1 MDTKENQQIQS
12 IDRALNILEVLAT
25 QRDGLGITAIA
36 KRTGLSKSTVH
47 RILISLALRGYVEHE
62 TTSSNY
68 RLGLKY
74 IEIASYYINSLE
86 LQTEA
91 RPFLWDLTSE
101 LGLTAH
107 LGILDAHEVVYVEK
121 LDVFPGVRLYSQIGY
136 RVPAYCSSLG
146 KCLLSGLSSDDLE
159 AAMTHCSFER
169 FTDKTIT
176 NLRDLKK
183 NLRLVRERGW
193 ALDDEEHD
201 IGHRCIGAP
210 IFDYRGDVV
219 AAVSASGPIT
229 VLSDDRINQV
239 VDKVRNSAMK
249 ISQRMGYVP

>member
-1 MDTKENQQIQS
+1 MENKKEDVIQS
-12 IDRALNILEVLAT
+12 INRALDILEVLAT
-25 QRDGLGITAIA
+25 QKDGLGITAIA
-36 KRTGLSKSTVH
+36 GRTDLSKSTTH
-47 RILISLALRGYVEHE
+47 RIANTLVERGYVEHD
-62 TTSSNY
+62 TASGGY

-91 RPFLWDLTSE
+91 RPYLWELTSQ

-121 LDVFPGVRLYSQIGY
+121 LDVFPGIRLFSQIGY

-146 KCLLSGLSSDDLE
+146 KCLLSGLSSDELE
-159 AAMTHCSFER
+159 AVMANCPYER
-169 FTDKTIT
+169 FTERTIVT
-176 NLRDLKK
+176 LKELKK
-183 NLRLVRERGW
+183 ELRQVRAQGW

-201 IGHRCIGAP
+201 VGHRCIGAP

-219 AAVSASGPIT
+219 AAVSASGP
-229 VLSDDRINQV
+229 VARLNQDRLYLV
-239 VDKVRNSAMK
+239 VEKVRSSAMK

>member
-1 MDTKENQQIQS
+1 MENKHDNAIQS
-12 IDRALNILEVLAT
+12 LNRALDILEVLAM
-25 QRDGLGITAIA
+25 QKDGMGITAIA
-36 KRTGLSKSTVH
+36 KSTELSKSTAH
-47 RILISLALRGYVEHE
+47 RIAATLTERGYVEHE
-62 TTSSNY
+62 SASGNY

-91 RPFLWDLTSE
+91 RPYLWQLTSQ

-146 KCLLSGLSSDDLE
+146 KCLLSGLSSNDLE
-159 AAMTHCSFER
+159 AVMANCPYER
-169 FTDKTIT
+169 FTERTIT
-176 NLRDLKK
+176 DLKELTIQ
-183 NLRLVRERGW
+183 LRQVRAQGW
-193 ALDDEEHD
+193 AMDDEEHD
-201 IGHRCIGAP
+201 TGYRCVGAP

-219 AAVSASGPIT
+219 AAVSASGPIAQLNKER
-229 VLSDDRINQV
+229 VSQV
-239 VDKVRNSAMK
+239 VEKVRTSALK
-249 ISQRMGYVP
+249 ISQRMGYSP